1 LDNPERIALSK
12 VSNKYQRNKLRI
24 LGVTIFISFILGWMA
39 TGKFQMGFVFVVGS
53 LMLLFRLEQLIV
65 GQTST
70 DAGGMFSGSGKF
82 DDALIVLIAA
92 VIKSDGKIS
101 KEEIDTVERKLR
113 KEYFSSD
120 FAILTRKLKIELDK
134 KQIDIENETEFVAA
148 EFSASDKVQ
157 LLHFLVRIA
166 VSDGYLSQSEEQMLQ
181 QITAKIQ
188 VPYRTLDSLL
198 AMHRFK
204 REQDE
209 QDRQNYQERKK
220 YTSVSQL
227 ENAYKIL
234 EILPSCSDKEI
245 KKAYKRLA
253 ILHHPDKVAH
263 LGEEIQKSAADKFKI
278 IVGAYDLICKKR
290 NIV

>member
-157 LLHFLVRIA
+157 LLHFFSTNSGI
-166 VSDGYLSQSEEQMLQ
+166 
-181 QITAKIQ
+181 
-188 VPYRTLDSLL
+188 
-198 AMHRFK
+198 
-204 REQDE
+204 
-209 QDRQNYQERKK
+209 
-220 YTSVSQL
+220 
-227 ENAYKIL
+227 
-234 EILPSCSDKEI
+234 
-245 KKAYKRLA
+245 
-253 ILHHPDKVAH
+253 
-263 LGEEIQKSAADKFKI
+263 
-278 IVGAYDLICKKR
+278 
-290 NIV
+290 